1 MKKLTA
7 VQAWLWR
14 KLLQCGPDGMRCTAS
29 AAEGDP
35 SPDGHC
41 GGPCLGSSVPWFSP
55 TEPLQHHKLLLKL
68 QNSVI
73 SPHPVISMYQ
83 KPWDWELTLASP
95 ACFLALLFATMPY
108 LQHPPTNTL
117 VLRAELRHLDSLA
130 RSPRHDSAQKKHW
143 LGHTCPWAWTP
154 HCILCGSSSALF

>member
-14 KLLQCGPDGMRCTAS
+14 KLLQCGPDGVRSTAS

-95 ACFLALLFATMPY
+95 ACFLALLFDMTPY

-117 VLRAELRHLDSLA
+117 VLRAHVGSQTSRLS
-130 RSPRHDSAQKKHW
+130 
-143 LGHTCPWAWTP
+143 CPQSKA
-154 HCILCGSSSALF
+154 